1 MTDHATNKTANSQS
15 PHKPANPESQPNSA
29 LNTAPKA
36 KELTAQKAP
45 SSLPSSSALKQ
56 TTAKPAMKMVDI
68 VIAGT
73 VYNIY
78 CPINE
83 EDELQDAADS
93 INKFVLN
100 LKKDAPNLSQENLLL
115 LCCLNL
121 YEKNNEKTPNDSA
134 TSKQTD
140 ALLRKIIDDAHSILA

>member
-1 MTDHATNKTANSQS
+1 MTDHAANKTANSQS
-15 PHKPANPESQPNSA
+15 QHKPANPESQPNSA
-29 LNTAPKA
+29 LNTAAKT

-45 SSLPSSSALKQ
+45 DSLPPSALKQ

-83 EDELQDAADS
+83 EEGLQDAADN
-93 INKFVLN
+93 INTFVLN

>member
-73 VYNIY
+73 VYN
-78 CPINE
+78 
-83 EDELQDAADS
+83 
-93 INKFVLN
+93 
-100 LKKDAPNLSQENLLL
+100 LSL
-115 LCCLNL
+115 
-121 YEKNNEKTPNDSA
+121 
-134 TSKQTD
+134 
-140 ALLRKIIDDAHSILA
+140 IHI